1 MLTLCECDKLQTSLT
16 TISLSYLL
24 VLEST
29 AINCTATHRKKNL
42 TIHLSVD
49 RSELISWKPAHEKI
63 KKSYRNFNKA
73 LFQSLI
79 TICCFSKVP
88 TVHRDKNVEKI
99 FAVHFRVVSKTYAKT
114 RANKTG
120 YHWLFM
126 TDHASSSFINQI
138 CLGWDTSIKF
148 IRVYQN

>member
-29 AINCTATHRKKNL
+29 AINCTHRKKNPL

-79 TICCFSKVP
+79 TICCFPKIP
-88 TVHRDKNVEKI
+88 TVHMNQLVYRDKNVEKI
-99 FAVHFRVVSKTYAKT
+99 FAVHFHVVKKKYAKT
-114 RANKTG
+114 RENETV
-120 YHWLFM
+120 YHWPFM
-126 TDHASSSFINQI
+126 TDHASYNFLNQI
-138 CLGWDTSIKF
+138 CLG
-148 IRVYQN
+148 